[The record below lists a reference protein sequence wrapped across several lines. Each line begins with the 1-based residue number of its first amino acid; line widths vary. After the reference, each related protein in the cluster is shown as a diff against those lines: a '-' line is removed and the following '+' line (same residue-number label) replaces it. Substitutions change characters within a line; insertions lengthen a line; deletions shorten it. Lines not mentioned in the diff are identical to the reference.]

1 MKHQKCLHENVLSR
15 KNDCDLAPEFIAI
28 IKAALDRK
36 SVRIL
41 RIKGLCEKTG
51 RAFSTIWR
59 DVRMGVL
66 PPQIPIGERAVG
78 WRESEIDACIEARS
92 LASRIGYCIDMRAFV
107 RILVSASVVADS
119 QAVDC
124 ADVGGDRSAGNQLG
138 RNEP

>member
-1 MKHQKCLHENVLSR
+1 MKYRRTAPEIVLSS
-15 KNDCDLAPEFIAI
+15 KNTGSLAPEFIAI
-28 IKAALDRK
+28 IRTARERK
-36 SVRIL
+36 SDRIL

-92 LASRIGYCIDMRAFV
+92 LASRIGYCIDMRTFV

-124 ADVGGDRSAGNQLG
+124 AHVGGDRSAGNQFG